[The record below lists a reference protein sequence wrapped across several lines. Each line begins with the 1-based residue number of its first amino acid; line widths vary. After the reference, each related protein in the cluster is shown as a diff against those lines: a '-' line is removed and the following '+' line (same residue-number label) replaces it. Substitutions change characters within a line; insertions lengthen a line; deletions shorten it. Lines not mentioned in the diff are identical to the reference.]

1 MAVYYRSLLIF
12 AILGSSIP
20 PPPSWVENIRTWG
33 SKPLPLKLLDP
44 PLLLAD
50 IYMFMYN
57 PMK

>member
-12 AILGSSIP
+12 AILGSSI